1 MKTYNEM
8 TESVFKRINE
18 YEADK
23 ARKRK
28 TALRTAVPVCCLA
41 AAALVGVTVWK
52 NSGGKAVQKPET
64 ESSQITESVPSETD
78 SNSDGK
84 KRAFITNDVLGFVIT
99 DGHEYLQEMTDY
111 VIDEAYTADRYLGD
125 ARDLEGS
132 YNKKYNDMSAE
143 LYSVKESKN
152 VLLVKLENGAV
163 VVLVRAGELCV
174 DGKDYYFYGEPHG
187 ETKGKSLGKAE
198 RYIIDVPTR
207 QNNIEPQDEIWT
219 VDGDSDKLIAE
230 KPDGTQSVYCITSY
244 TKITD
249 KTYRCA
255 DRTKQY

>member
-52 NSGGKAVQKPET
+52 NNGGKAVQKPET
-64 ESSQITESVPSETD
+64 ESSQITESVSSETD

-84 KRAFITNDVLGFVIT
+84 KIAFIQNDMLGFVIA
-99 DGHEYLQEMTDY
+99 DGHEYLQDLTDY

-125 ARDLEGS
+125 ARDFEGT

-152 VLLVKLENGAV
+152 V
-163 VVLVRAGELCV
+163 
-174 DGKDYYFYGEPHG
+174 
-187 ETKGKSLGKAE
+187 
-198 RYIIDVPTR
+198 
-207 QNNIEPQDEIWT
+207 
-219 VDGDSDKLIAE
+219 
-230 KPDGTQSVYCITSY
+230 
-244 TKITD
+244 
-249 KTYRCA
+249 
-255 DRTKQY
+255 

>member
-8 TESVFKRINE
+8 TENVFKRINE

-52 NSGGKAVQKPET
+52 NNGGKAVQKPET
-64 ESSQITESVPSETD
+64 ESSQITESVSSETD

-84 KRAFITNDVLGFVIT
+84 KIAFIQNDMLGFVIA
-99 DGHEYLQEMTDY
+99 DGHEYLQDLTDDL
-111 VIDEAYTADRYLGD
+111 IDEAYTADRYLGD
-125 ARDLEGS
+125 ARDFEGT

-152 VLLVKLENGAV
+152 VLLVKLENGSI

-174 DGKDYYFYGEPHG
+174 DGKDYYFYGELHG

-230 KPDGTQSVYCITSY
+230 KPDGTQSVYFITNETQSVHF
-244 TKITD
+244 
-249 KTYRCA
+249 KTSC
-255 DRTKQY
+255 KNNG